1 MVFMIIAGVI
11 GVLLSALVGAIYVI
25 RAKSDII
32 KECKAETES
41 CKNDIDKLST
51 ENANIVSH
59 RKSSEVRLGKIAENM
74 APFFDAWPYDP
85 NTFRFLGDPV
95 DGIQFTTE
103 GIIFIEI
110 KSGNAR
116 LSKGQK
122 HIKELVKAGKVSF
135 ATFRVSEHGTLMKI
149 D

>member
-25 RAKSDII
+25 YTKSKVI
-32 KECKAETES
+32 EACKAEAAV
-41 CKNDIDKLST
+41 CRIDIDRLST
-51 ENANIVSH
+51 ENATIVSH

-74 APFFDAWPYDP
+74 APFFNDWPYNP

-95 DGIQFTTE
+95 DGIQFTDDE
-103 GIIFIEI
+103 VIFIEI

-122 HIKELVKAGKVSF
+122 RIKELVKSGKVSF